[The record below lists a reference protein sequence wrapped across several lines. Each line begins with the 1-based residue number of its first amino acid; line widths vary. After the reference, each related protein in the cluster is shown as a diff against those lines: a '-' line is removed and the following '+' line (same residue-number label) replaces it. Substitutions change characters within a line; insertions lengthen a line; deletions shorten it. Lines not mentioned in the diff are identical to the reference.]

1 MRNLPNIFL
10 VVNIT
15 FNRAFPVPVAVK
27 EVF

>member
-1 MRNLPNIFL
+1 MRNLPNISL

-15 FNRAFPVPVAVK
+15 FTRAFPVPAAVK